1 MFNNSRI
8 RQLLQNNEFDGH
20 LLGDSGY
27 PCRNYLLT
35 PFLNPATDGQR
46 RYNTAHIATRSIVER
61 TFSIWK
67 NRFRC
72 LLTPLRLALANSQNV
87 IIACACLN
95 NYAIDIRL
103 PHVEPEDAV
112 PLPRAIPPHAHDH
125 VHNFNKRNE

>member
-61 TFSIWK
+61 TFGIWK

-72 LLTPLRLALANSQNV
+72 LLTPLWLALANSQNV
-87 IIACACLN
+87 IIACACLHN
-95 NYAIDIRL
+95 YAMLLILICYAIDIGL
-103 PHVEPEDAV
+103 PHIEPEDAV
-112 PLPRAIPPHAHDH
+112 PLPPAIPP
-125 VHNFNKRNE
+125 